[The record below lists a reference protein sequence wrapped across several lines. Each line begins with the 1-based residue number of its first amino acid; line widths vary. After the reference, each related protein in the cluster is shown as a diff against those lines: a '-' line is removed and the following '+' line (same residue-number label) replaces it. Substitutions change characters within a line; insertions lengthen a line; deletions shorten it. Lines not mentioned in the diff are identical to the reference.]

1 MKKQNKIFLIVSVL
15 ILVCSLA
22 FLLLNQFTFKD
33 FLVHPILNF
42 LLFNAVCFGVLDIVL
57 AIKGKSPWYFF
68 LSGILF
74 GLSVLYVLL
83 DQVDPWWIAL
93 ITLFVLFGVFALL
106 SYIVCGN
113 KTEDIALN
121 KSDDYKNY
129 KERGKE
135 KVEEKEEIPV
145 LKSFK

>member
-1 MKKQNKIFLIVSVL
+1 MKKQNKIFLIVSLL

-42 LLFNAVCFGVLDIVL
+42 LLFNAVCFGVLAIVL

-129 KERGKE
+129 KEREKE